1 MPDPDPD
8 PTGPSA
14 PRATECAIWWAAPID
29 PAGRSDLVALLD
41 EHERTRLRAF
51 RRPDDAG
58 RYLAAHALTRLVLG
72 ERTATHPAGVRFD
85 RTCRCGV
92 QHGKPRLDEPGA
104 PEFSFTHSGD
114 LVGLAVADVAV
125 GLDAEHH
132 RALSDVASMAE
143 HVSSPA
149 ERQRPAPSTTEQF
162 LRVWTRKEA
171 LLKVTG
177 EGLSRPMDSIT
188 LSPPGAPAAVEDWAG
203 DGAPAGP
210 FWLVDLM
217 PRLRHPAAVAGLGA
231 VAPAVTEHDGDAV
244 LRARV
249 AHI

>member
-1 MPDPDPD
+1 MSVPDP
-8 PTGPSA
+8 
-14 PRATECAIWWAAPID
+14 TECAIWWARPID
-29 PAGRSDLVALLD
+29 PATRPDLVTLLD

-58 RYLAAHALTRLVLG
+58 RYLAAHALTRIVLG

-85 RTCRCGV
+85 RTCRCGA

-132 RALSDVASMAE
+132 RTLSDVASMAE
-143 HVSSPA
+143 HVSSPV
-149 ERQRPAPSTTEQF
+149 EKQRPAPSSTEEF
-162 LRVWTRKEA
+162 LRIWTRKEA

-177 EGLSRPMDSIT
+177 EGLSRAMDSIT
-188 LSPPGAPAAVEDWAG
+188 LSPPGVPAAVLDWAG
-203 DGAPAGP
+203 ADAPVGP
-210 FWLVDLM
+210 FWLVDLT
-217 PRLRHPAAVAGLGA
+217 PRRRHPAAVAGVGA
-231 VAPAVTEHDGDAV
+231 LAPPMAEHDGDAV
-244 LRARV
+244 LRVRAARS
-249 AHI
+249 